1 MIESNRPPVPVADV
15 LEDPGLVRRLV
26 ERHAPYEPIQRY
38 VASAEEQRLLSQNDR
53 VDPSRGA
60 REAEPVFVAPV
71 FRGDWAYDEPLVD
84 GVEPILHNEHFVAAA
99 RKIFGGAV
107 VVPQIV
113 YVNLTLPIP
122 DYDVGHT
129 DVPAFRGVDRT
140 RYPVWLLI
148 AMGRSGLFERWRV
161 PIATAVSWW
170 FEGEGGSFT
179 YWPEGPDRPS
189 RTVPPTP
196 NTAVVGDNDFM
207 FHRADGVGGEGV
219 GWLRGLSLDSRLE
232 FLGGDGWAVREGDR
246 EIARFGWR
254 EVRVSVSW
262 KAQVF
267 RDAEEQALYRSHADD
282 LTLDPVVDAL
292 LADLAEHG
300 RELPRPGDPLTDDAF
315 IAAVGETY
323 KRTPTVQPG
332 RP

>member
-1 MIESNRPPVPVADV
+1 MIESNRPPVPVEGF
-15 LEDPGLVRRLV
+15 LEDPELVRRLV
-26 ERHAPYEPIQRY
+26 ERHAPYEPVQRY

-53 VDPSRGA
+53 VDPGKGA
-60 REAEPVFVAPV
+60 NAAEPVFVAPV
-71 FRGDWAYDEPLVD
+71 FRGDWAYDEPLVE
-84 GVEPILHNEHFVAAA
+84 GVEPILYNERFQEAA
-99 RKIFGGAV
+99 RKLFGGAL

-129 DVPAFRGVDRT
+129 DVPAFRGIDRT
-140 RYPVWLLI
+140 RYPVWLLV

-179 YWPEGPDRPS
+179 YWPEGPDRPP

-207 FHRADGVGGEGV
+207 FHRADGVGGAGV
-219 GWLRGLSLDSRLE
+219 RWLRGLSLDSRLVW
-232 FLGGDGWAVREGDR
+232 LGGDDWAVQDGGR
-246 EIARFGWR
+246 EIVRVGWR

-267 RDAEEQALYRSHADD
+267 QDERQLALYRGHGDD
-282 LTLDPVVDAL
+282 LTLDDAVEKL
-292 LADLAEHG
+292 LGDLAG
-300 RELPRPGDPLTDDAF
+300 RGRGVARPEDPLTDGAF
-315 IAAVGETY
+315 IAALGESY
-323 KRTPTVQPG
+323 KRTPST
-332 RP
+332 RPASA